1 MPPTSPPFKGT
12 ISTTIDSTAPGQRQK
27 VQEYG
32 VCIKEVTMTSGF
44 SIDNS
49 QKIRKLLK
57 NEALMAPMLNCMLR
71 FSEVGC
77 IIRGI
82 YTIFRSSI

>member
-1 MPPTSPPFKGT
+1 MPPSPPFKGT
-12 ISTTIDSTAPGQRQK
+12 ISTTIDSTAAGQRQK

-57 NEALMAPMLNCMLR
+57 NEAPMAPMLNKCMLR

-77 IIRGI
+77 IIHGI